1 MILDVIVEDKKKRLP
16 EHKKNISEE
25 KMKELALSST
35 RKSISFYDALKKDGL
50 SIIGEFKKASPSHG
64 TMDNKIELDER
75 IRQYSSSADAI
86 SCLTEEDHFNGSTEY
101 LKQIRS
107 MTDLPI
113 IRKDFIIDEYQVYE
127 AKVIGADAILL
138 IAAIL
143 DDNKFKKLYDLA
155 YSLGLDVLCEVH
167 DEEEMKR
174 MLALDV
180 LSYSINNR
188 NLKTFEVN
196 LDTTKKL
203 CDMVTPQMRVA
214 GKVLVSE
221 SGVSDTDDIKVLAKS
236 HADALLIGTVLMEAV
251 KAQEL
256 IAEFKGVYD
265 NEYDK
270 TELIDQ
276 NGLTEVKIC
285 GITSMVDVNLLIKY
299 GADYGGMV
307 VFYPKSKRDVTIE
320 EAGRMVEILKKSDI
334 KTVAVTVSPDEE
346 QILKIQDKGFDYV
359 QIHGELS
366 ENVYNLCK
374 LPIIRAVNIS
384 QDDIDGVK
392 KNIESATAMDKVVG
406 ILLDAGIP
414 GSGKTFDWDSVKELE
429 LKEKKLF
436 LAGGLNSSNVA
447 AAIKCVEPD
456 VVDISSGVE
465 YDDVLIKGKDEQKV
479 KEFICNARK
488 VK

>member
-1 MILDVIVEDKKKRLP
+1 
-16 EHKKNISEE
+16 
-25 KMKELALSST
+25 
-35 RKSISFYDALKKDGL
+35 
-50 SIIGEFKKASPSHG
+50 
-64 TMDNKIELDER
+64 
-75 IRQYSSSADAI
+75 
-86 SCLTEEDHFNGSTEY
+86 
-101 LKQIRS
+101 
-107 MTDLPI
+107 
-113 IRKDFIIDEYQVYE
+113 
-127 AKVIGADAILL
+127 
-138 IAAIL
+138 
-143 DDNKFKKLYDLA
+143 
-155 YSLGLDVLCEVH
+155 
-167 DEEEMKR
+167 

-180 LSYSINNR
+180 KIIGINNR

-251 KAQEL
+251 KPQEL

-307 VFYPKSKRDVTIE
+307 VF
-320 EAGRMVEILKKSDI
+320 
-334 KTVAVTVSPDEE
+334 TVSPDEE

-384 QDDIDGVK
+384 QDDTDSVK
-392 KNIESATAMDKVVG
+392 KSIESATAMDKVVG

-479 KEFICNARK
+479 KEFICNARAAK
-488 VK
+488 